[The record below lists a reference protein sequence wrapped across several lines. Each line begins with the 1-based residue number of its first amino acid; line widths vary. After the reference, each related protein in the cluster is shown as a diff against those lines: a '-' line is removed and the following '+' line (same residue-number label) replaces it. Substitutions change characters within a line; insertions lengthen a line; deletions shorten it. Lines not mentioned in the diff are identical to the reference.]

1 MPTKGN
7 RNHEAEVP
15 QPFICN
21 NNNNLIYLLELPET
35 PQPLSDLFL
44 RVTQVI
50 QLGPEKGVKLQP
62 DYQSHPIVDQW
73 DQTDHQWLLRYPLL
87 ELGLIQV
94 PKLFFLKA

>member
-21 NNNNLIYLLELPET
+21 NNNLIYLLELLET

-44 RVTQVI
+44 RDIQVI
-50 QLGPEKGVKLQP
+50 LLGPEKGDKLQP

-73 DQTDHQWLLRYPLL
+73 DQTDHQWLLLCPLL
-87 ELGLIQV
+87 VLGLIQV